1 MINIFGSFPNS
12 RPRRLRRSKWV
23 RELFSEVTI
32 SNKDFI
38 KPFFVIE
45 GFNQKKKIT
54 SLDGNYRF
62 SIDLLI
68 EEVKKVK
75 DIGVQ
80 SIMLFPVIDQ
90 KFKDHFGK
98 EAMNPD
104 NLISRAI
111 FAIKKAVPDI
121 GILADV
127 ALDPY
132 LIYGHDG
139 ILNEAQ
145 DYVLNDETNQILA
158 QQSLIMAQAGVDIL
172 CPSDMMDGRIG
183 QIRKILDDN
192 NFIDVGIIS
201 YAIKYASNLYGPF
214 RDAVNSAQNIKNS
227 DKKNYQMDYRNSN
240 DIFKEVKMD
249 IEEGA
254 DAIIIKPAT
263 FYLDI
268 ISKIKENFKI
278 PIITYHVSA
287 EYAMLKSAAND
298 GLIDFDKVFEENMIA
313 CKRSGADAII
323 HYAPINTNF
332 HIYMV

>member
-1 MINIFGSFPNS
+1 MIDIFGSFPNS

-23 RELFSEVTI
+23 RELFSEVAI

-45 GFNQKKKIT
+45 GSKQKQKIT
-54 SLDGNYRF
+54 SLDDNYRF

-68 EEVKKVK
+68 EEVKKARDVG
-75 DIGVQ
+75 IQ
-80 SIMLFPVIDQ
+80 SIMLFPVIDH
-90 KFKDHFGK
+90 KLKDHFGK
-98 EAMNPD
+98 EAINED

-132 LIYGHDG
+132 LIHGHDG

-145 DYVLNDETNQILA
+145 NYVLNDETNQILSK
-158 QQSLIMAQAGVDIL
+158 QSLIMAQAGVDML

-183 QIRKILDDN
+183 QIRKILDKH

-249 IEEGA
+249 IEEGV

-287 EYAMLKSAAND
+287 EYAMLKSAAKD

-323 HYAPINTNF
+323 HYSLINSL
-332 HIYMV
+332 